1 MTSAAVTQSNG
12 SIMNLA
18 VQNTAV
24 RTDGSE
30 AGFTKVM
37 DSVSKSQSRE
47 NVSEKEKSSFKEA
60 GKDQTQDRVNGT
72 DKKDPYHKHDVA
84 ADKAQESS
92 GAEVSKTETS
102 ASEDGKEVPLN
113 QAEDAVEAGE
123 EAVSTQMYQSLIE
136 QAADLIEQTA
146 DCFSVGTEDVMEAM
160 KQLDM
165 NMTDILKP
173 EKMQELA
180 LALTGE
186 DQTALLTDE
195 DLYQSVQE
203 LIQLSADATENLQK
217 TLGID
222 QEDLN
227 GLLEQAAK
235 AEGLQEMSQ
244 GTLTE
249 AGNATVEIV
258 SDEMPE
264 VQGTQDMKTP
274 VYEKGEMQNGQT
286 DQEVSVQK
294 VGQQTAVTSGEAEE
308 TSEEMQEDA
317 NAENGSQLNFAD
329 TMQNPVNELFEN
341 SVKEG
346 SMTESKV
353 DTEQIMKQI
362 MDHMKIRNSEQLS
375 EIEMQLHPASL
386 GSLHISVASKNGLVT
401 AQFAAQNEA
410 VKEALEGQIM
420 ILKDH
425 LEQQGVRVEAVE
437 VTIASHEFERN
448 LEQEAK
454 QNEQEAQRTEAR
466 KKGIRRIDLNNP
478 EEEEPEETDEAE
490 RITRDMMMR
499 HGSRLDYLA

>member
-1 MTSAAVTQSNG
+1 M
-12 SIMNLA
+12 
-18 VQNTAV
+18 
-24 RTDGSE
+24 
-30 AGFTKVM
+30 
-37 DSVSKSQSRE
+37 
-47 NVSEKEKSSFKEA
+47 
-60 GKDQTQDRVNGT
+60 
-72 DKKDPYHKHDVA
+72 
-84 ADKAQESS
+84 
-92 GAEVSKTETS
+92 
-102 ASEDGKEVPLN
+102 
-113 QAEDAVEAGE
+113 
-123 EAVSTQMYQSLIE
+123 
-136 QAADLIEQTA
+136 
-146 DCFSVGTEDVMEAM
+146 
-160 KQLDM
+160 
-165 NMTDILKP
+165 
-173 EKMQELA
+173 A
-180 LALTGE
+180 LP
-186 DQTALLTDE
+186 TDE

-203 LIQLSADATENLQK
+203 LTQLSADAAENLQK
-217 TLGID
+217 TLSID

-244 GTLTE
+244 GTHTE

-264 VQGTQDMKTP
+264 VQGTKDMKTP
-274 VYEKGEMQNGQT
+274 IYEKGEMQNGQT

-294 VGQQTAVTSGEAEE
+294 EGQQTAVTSGQAEE

-317 NAENGSQLNFAD
+317 DAGNGGQPNFAD

-341 SVKEG
+341 PVKEG

-362 MDHMKIRNSEQLS
+362 MDYMKIRNSEQLS

-401 AQFAAQNEA
+401 AQFAAQNEV

-425 LEQQGVRVEAVE
+425 LEEQGIRVEAVE

-454 QNEQEAQRTEAR
+454 QDEQEAQRTEAR
-466 KKGIRRIDLNNP
+466 KKGIRRINLNNP